1 MKRKIAPGEGMRQAL
16 MKGLSVGLVRSFTI
30 AISLFA
36 LASIVFTGE
45 LEPYVLKGT
54 GMFFGGTAILCLF
67 LAFFGKFPA
76 PVATTPIPVALVMV
90 AIADAINLQGQEL
103 YYTYVFSIIGCT
115 LLTGVL
121 FWTIGYFRFANFFRF
136 VPFTVSAGALAGS
149 GVLILL
155 MALRLAGIG
164 WGPEFWSS
172 LFDPAVFWK
181 WFLSLALGG
190 LLIAAT
196 KLWRRFW
203 VLPAI
208 FGAFCLLFHLGLVL
222 LNVSIEDAIA
232 AGLLVD
238 VDLSGTLW
246 PAYTWDDVG
255 AVNLGVA
262 ATQLINGT
270 VLFLVLL
277 VLTVVSFAQLELG
290 AGMEL
295 DWNKEFKLHGA
306 ANLLSGAGGGI
317 PGAMVAS
324 ATLPNIALRAN
335 TPVTSIV
342 IAVVL
347 VLFVVF
353 GSSLLRL
360 MPMPATS
367 GFLISIA
374 LPLISDWLLKSR
386 KRLQIP
392 EYCMLVLICMAIV
405 FIGFLEAIA
414 LGLVLS
420 LVFFAVRLSQVRL
433 VEAHFTMAEKRSRT
447 LRSIPDQSIVK
458 VYGPRA
464 HVYRLRGYVFFGSAY
479 SFASQLKQTLGGK
492 LKPVCVIIDFKN
504 VTGFD
509 LSALDS
515 LRGYIQRASRDNLKT
530 ILSSTS
536 RRLEQEIQ
544 RDFPPSL
551 FKDVTWVDSEE
562 AALAGAEEMLLDYYQ
577 EEIGRDPT
585 LKDLVH
591 RSSISQMTKHLD
603 RQIVFE
609 ELIYALGDRFET
621 VEYVDQEPITTEGET
636 QRGMQ
641 LLLVGKASAKTT
653 DGSIL
658 YQCGAGA
665 VIEPVSAVQPR
676 KASLTL
682 VAEGPCSTLLI
693 TPEEQAKLDS
703 EDHQLALKLYRY
715 LLSMNTD
722 TPWIPSIRD

>member
-1 MKRKIAPGEGMRQAL
+1 MKNKIAPGEGMRQAL
-16 MKGLSVGLVRSFTI
+16 MKGLSIGLVRSFTI

-45 LEPYVLKGT
+45 LEPYVLQGT
-54 GMFFGGTAILCLF
+54 GMFFAGTAILCLF
-67 LAFFGKFPA
+67 LAIFGKFPA

-103 YYTYVFSIIGCT
+103 YHTYVFSIIGCT
-115 LLTGVL
+115 LLTGIL
-121 FWTIGYFRFANFFRF
+121 FWTIGYFRFANLFRF

-155 MALRLAGIG
+155 MALRLAGID
-164 WGPEFWSS
+164 WRPESWSS
-172 LFDPAVFWK
+172 LFEPAVFWK
-181 WFLSLALGG
+181 WSLSLTLGG
-190 LLIAAT
+190 LLLTAT
-196 KLWRRFW
+196 RLWRRFW

-222 LNVSIEDAIA
+222 LNISIEEAIA

-238 VDLSGTLW
+238 VDWSGALW
-246 PAYTWDDVG
+246 PAYSWEEVE
-255 AVNLGVA
+255 AVNLGVVA
-262 ATQLINGT
+262 MQLINGS

-277 VLTVVSFAQLELG
+277 VLTVVSFAQLEIG

-295 DWNKEFKLHGA
+295 DWNKEFKLHGL
-306 ANLLSGAGGGI
+306 ANLISGTGGGI

-347 VLFVVF
+347 VLFVFF
-353 GSSLLRL
+353 GSNLLRL

-367 GFLISIA
+367 GFLIFIA

-392 EYCMLVLICMAIV
+392 EYCMLVMICIAIV

-433 VEAHFTMAEKRSRT
+433 VEAQYTMAERRSRT

-458 VYGPRA
+458 FYGRRA
-464 HVYRLRGYVFFGSAY
+464 LVYRLRGYVFFGSAY
-479 SFASQLKQTLGGK
+479 SFANQLKQTLKEK

-515 LRGYIQRASRDNLKT
+515 LRGYIQRANVENLKT

-536 RRLEQEIQ
+536 GRLKQEIQ

-551 FKDVTWVDSEE
+551 FKGVTWVDSEE
-562 AALAGAEEMLLDYYQ
+562 AALAEAEEMLLQYYQ
-577 EEIGRDPT
+577 ENIDRDPAS
-585 LKDLVH
+585 KDLLR
-591 RSSISQMTKHLD
+591 RSSTRELTEHLD

-609 ELIYALGDRFET
+609 ELVSALGERFEA
-621 VEYVDQEPITTEGET
+621 VEYADQESITAEGEM

-641 LLLVGKASAKTT
+641 LLVVGKASAKTK
-653 DGSIL
+653 DGSTL

-665 VIEPVSAVQPR
+665 VIEPASAVEPR
-676 KASLTL
+676 EASPTM
-682 VAEGPCSTLLI
+682 VAEGPCRMLLV
-693 TPEEQAKLDS
+693 TPEGLAKLDR
-703 EDHQLALKLYRY
+703 EDRQLALRLYRY
-715 LLSMNTD
+715 TLSAYKSSVGLTG
-722 TPWIPSIRD
+722 SI